1 MVGLRVMMGV
11 RTSETGLIT
20 LTTGFKDANFGRR
33 RKEGRIEALEKRP
46 CWLKLYSRA
55 QGFVVLAWGSQQG
68 LWPFH
73 FIHCF
78 PYKAS

>member
-33 RKEGRIEALEKRP
+33 RKEGRIEALE
-46 CWLKLYSRA
+46 
-55 QGFVVLAWGSQQG
+55 
-68 LWPFH
+68 
-73 FIHCF
+73 
-78 PYKAS
+78 